1 MGTLNPHPSLMEM
14 TCIYPISHAKNH
26 IYLFK
31 DTYDNITKDPNPL
44 HKRGQIP
51 SPLRG
56 RGVWGKASAG
66 RELFR
71 DRMSPPNRMKLL
83 YEIASGHV
91 LARYADILDA
101 QLAALSFSEPA
112 EPAADSGRALI
123 TVPDSVAIPQ
133 AVIRVIHSASN
144 DQPEFIVDQDA
155 VAQQWRNVKEGRNQQ
170 LAASDWICSVSDFA
184 HPKKEEF
191 VVYRQALRDITQQA
205 NPFALVWPSAPQ

>member
-1 MGTLNPHPSLMEM
+1 
-14 TCIYPISHAKNH
+14 
-26 IYLFK
+26 
-31 DTYDNITKDPNPL
+31 
-44 HKRGQIP
+44 
-51 SPLRG
+51 
-56 RGVWGKASAG
+56 
-66 RELFR
+66 
-71 DRMSPPNRMKLL
+71 MKLL

-101 QLAALSFSEPA
+101 QLAALSFAPT

-184 HPKKEEF
+184 HPKKDAY
-191 VVYRQALRDITQQA
+191 VVYRQALRDITSQA
-205 NPFALVWPSAPQ
+205 NPFALVWPSAP